1 MQQQR
6 AMVPQMPALFPA
18 SNITTEQIQSFLD
31 ENKKLI
37 LAILDNQNLG
47 KLSECAQYQAKLQHN
62 LMYLAAIADAQP
74 QAPPVH
80 SHMPPPVALQT
91 GGHFMQHPQVGPA
104 QHPFFAPKVLM
115 QFNPQ
120 QMQEPQ
126 QLHHQHPSVM
136 QAHIGMRPGP
146 NNGVHAMHTEATLGG
161 SSAGL
166 SSATGLPEFS
176 HGGVTTNSFN
186 SRGNKHEGGG
196 VPEVGSGDGGH
207 GGPTT
212 PGGVDGEPSYMK
224 GSDEGTN

>member
-1 MQQQR
+1 MQR
-6 AMVPQMPALFPA
+6 PRPMVSQTPPLFPA
-18 SNITTEQIQSFLD
+18 SNITNEQIQSFLD
-31 ENKKLI
+31 ENKKLL

-47 KLSECAQYQAKLQHN
+47 KLAECAQYQAKLQHN

-80 SHMPPPVALQT
+80 SQMPSPVALQQ

-104 QHPFFAPKVLM
+104 QQSVFASKVPV

-120 QMQEPQ
+120 QMQEQQ
-126 QLHHQHPSVM
+126 QLHHQHPSVI
-136 QAHIGMRPGP
+136 QAHIGMWPGP
-146 NNGVHAMHTEATLGG
+146 SNGVRAMHTEATLGG

-166 SSATGLPEFS
+166 SSATGLAEFT
-176 HGGVTTNSFN
+176 HGGVTTNLLVG
-186 SRGNKHEGGG
+186 RVNKHESEA
-196 VPEVGSGDGGH
+196 VPEGGSGDGGH
-207 GGPTT
+207 GGSTT